1 MKKDKSKNNMNNKK
15 LKFLV
20 VDDDFV
26 SRSKMEAI
34 VESLGEYNSVENGKE
49 AIALFQANLKENK
62 PFDIITLD
70 IAMPDMDG
78 TEVLFNIRE
87 IEKNNNITE
96 ENQVKII
103 MVTSHSNKDHLL
115 TCLQAGC
122 NDYIVKP
129 FDSETVLKKINNP
142 LLDAGSLKSKKSIE
156 HDHTKIKKEKSD
168 KIKTLIV
175 DDDFISRSKMEAI
188 MESYGECIVAENGKE
203 ALAFFLVN
211 LEGDKPFDIIT
222 LDITMP
228 DMDGTEVL
236 FNIRDIESNHNI
248 VKENQ
253 VKIIMVSSHSDKGH
267 YMTCLQAGCD
277 EYIIKPFDLKSVSRT
292 IEKIKA
298 KKDSI

>member
-1 MKKDKSKNNMNNKK
+1 MTNKK

-49 AIALFQANLKENK
+49 AIALFQANFKGDK

-70 IAMPDMDG
+70 IEMPDMDG
-78 TEVLFNIRE
+78 TEVLLKIRE
-87 IEKNNNITE
+87 KENNHNIAK
-96 ENQVKII
+96 ENQVKIM
-103 MVTSHSNKDHLL
+103 MVTSHSDKGHLI

-122 NDYIVKP
+122 NDFIAKP
-129 FDSETVLKKINNP
+129 FEIETITKKIDN
-142 LLDAGSLKSKKSIE
+142 LYLDADTQKSTKAIE
-156 HDHTKIKKEKSD
+156 EKPG

-203 ALAFFLVN
+203 AIAFFQVN
-211 LEGDKPFDIIT
+211 LEGDKPFDIIF

-248 VKENQ
+248 VEENQ

-277 EYIIKPFDLKSVSRT
+277 DYIVKPFDLKSVSST
-292 IEKIKA
+292 IEKINS

>member
-1 MKKDKSKNNMNNKK
+1 M
-15 LKFLV
+15 KFLV

-34 VESLGEYNSVENGKE
+34 VESLGECIVAENGKE
-49 AIALFQANLKENK
+49 AIALFQANLKGNK

-87 IEKNNNITE
+87 IENNENIAE

-103 MVTSHSNKDHLL
+103 MVTSHSDKDHLI

-122 NDYIVKP
+122 NDFVVKP
-129 FDSETVLKKINNP
+129 FDVETIHKKINN
-142 LLDAGSLKSKKSIE
+142 LYLDATTQESRETIE
-156 HDHTKIKKEKSD
+156 HDCAKTIEKKSD
-168 KIKTLIV
+168 KMKTLVV

-203 ALAFFLVN
+203 AIKLFQAN
-211 LEGDKPFDIIT
+211 LKGNKPFDIIT
-222 LDITMP
+222 LDIAMP

-236 FNIRDIESNHNI
+236 YNIREIENNENI
-248 VKENQ
+248 AEENQ
-253 VKIIMVSSHSDKGH
+253 VKIIMVTSHSDKGH
-267 YMTCLQAGCD
+267 LITCLQAGCND
-277 EYIIKPFDLKSVSRT
+277 FVVKPFDLKSINNK
-292 IEKIKA
+292 IEKIKS
-298 KKDSI
+298 KTSI

>member
-1 MKKDKSKNNMNNKK
+1 MKS
-15 LKFLV
+15 LV

-34 VESLGEYNSVENGKE
+34 MESYGECIVAENGKE
-49 AIALFQANLKENK
+49 AIKLFQTNLEGNK

-87 IEKNNNITE
+87 IENNHNVAK

-103 MVTSHSNKDHLL
+103 MVTSHSDRDYLI

-129 FDSETVLKKINNP
+129 FDVEAVCKKIDN
-142 LLDAGSLKSKKSIE
+142 LYLDADTQESKKSIE
-156 HDHTKIKKEKSD
+156 HDRAEAIQEKSN

-175 DDDFISRSKMEAI
+175 DDDFISRSKMKVI
-188 MESYGECIVAENGKE
+188 MESYGECTLAKNGKE
-203 ALAFFLVN
+203 AIKLFQTN
-211 LEGDKPFDIIT
+211 LEGNKPFDIIT
-222 LDITMP
+222 LDIAMP

-236 FNIRDIESNHNI
+236 FNIREIENNHNI
-248 VKENQ
+248 AEENQ
-253 VKIIMVSSHSDKGH
+253 SKIIMVTSHSDRD
-267 YMTCLQAGCD
+267 YRITCIQAGCD
-277 EYIIKPFDLKSVSRT
+277 DYIVKPFDLKSISSM
-292 IEKIKA
+292 IEKIKS
-298 KKDSI
+298 KKIQFD